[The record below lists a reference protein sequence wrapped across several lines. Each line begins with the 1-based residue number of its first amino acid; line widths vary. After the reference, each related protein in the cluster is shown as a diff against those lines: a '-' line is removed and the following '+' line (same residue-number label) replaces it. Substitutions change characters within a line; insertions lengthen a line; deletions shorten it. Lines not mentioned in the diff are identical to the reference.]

1 MCHIEQC
8 SSFPSGDAG
17 ALFQDR
23 EISGYRFGDDASDRC
38 IAVLPDIYGCT
49 SFYRGFAAHLAARG
63 AVVDLIRTFEDLGK
77 LAEHTREAA
86 FERRH
91 RLKDRTFV
99 DAFERYA
106 RRRGIGGVVGF
117 CIGGLFVYELAR
129 RNLPAALVSFY
140 GFPQGLPNQEAVDVP
155 LTYLDTVTT
164 PHLTLF
170 GAEDDLISEEVQ
182 TRLAGIGQR
191 QPACQVR
198 VFTGS
203 GHGFLTDLDG
213 ADAGRRDN
221 AAKALAL
228 CEEALFATART
239 AA

>member
-8 SSFPSGDAG
+8 GSFPSGDDG
-17 ALFQDR
+17 ALFHDG
-23 EISGYRFGDDASDRC
+23 EISGYRFGDGAADRR
-38 IAVLPDIYGCT
+38 IAILPDIYGCT

-63 AVVDLIRTFEDLGK
+63 AVVDLIRTFEDLGE

-86 FERRH
+86 FKRRH

-99 DAFERYA
+99 DAFERYG
-106 RRRGIGGVVGF
+106 RRRGISGVVGF

-129 RNLPAALVSFY
+129 REFPAALVSFY
-140 GFPQGLPNQEAVDVP
+140 GFPQGLPNQEVLDAP

-170 GAEDDLISEEVQ
+170 GAEDDLISKEIQ
-182 TRLAGIGQR
+182 TLLSAIGER
-191 QPACQVR
+191 QPACRVR
-198 VFTGS
+198 VFEGS
-203 GHGFLTDLDG
+203 GHGFLTDLD
-213 ADAGRRDN
+213 ATDPHRRDN

-228 CEEALFATART
+228 CEEALFTTAR
-239 AA
+239 AAA